1 MQGVSGENSMSNF
14 NLFNFNSKEVI
25 KDYQRDDLEAYKQLR
40 TNIEFSSIDKDIQVL
55 VVTSSDSAEAKSTTA
70 YNLAKVMAAQKNR
83 VLLID
88 CDLRIPDIH
97 KNLKLSNRNGLTNAL
112 INNDLDATTLSKY
125 VQTHKVPNG
134 INDLFILTAGSTIPN
149 PLEVLSS
156 KRFKELISVLRLH
169 FNFIVIDAPPVLP
182 VADSIPISLN
192 ADGVLFCVASN
203 QTHRERALA
212 AITQLRRSKVNV
224 IGTVLTMIESSSS
237 SYYNYNYNYSNSTT
251 TRKTL
256 GHALK
261 RKNHKLRKVQL
272 EAKKYE

>member
-1 MQGVSGENSMSNF
+1 MSNL
-14 NLFNFNSKEVI
+14 NLFNLNAKEVT

-40 TNIEFSSIDKDIQVL
+40 TNIEFTSIDKDIQIL

-88 CDLRIPDIH
+88 CDLRIPDVH

-112 INNDLDATTLSKY
+112 INNDLDINAMGRY
-125 VQTHKVPNG
+125 IQTHKVPQG
-134 INDLFILTAGSTIPN
+134 INDLFVMTAGSSIPN

-156 KRFKELISVLRLH
+156 KRFKDFIHFLRQH

-182 VADSIPISLN
+182 VADAIPISLS

-203 QTHRERALA
+203 QTQKERALA
-212 AITQLRRSKVNV
+212 AVTQLRRAKVNI
-224 IGTVLTMIESSSS
+224 IGTVLTMIESNSS
-237 SYYNYNYNYSNSTT
+237 SYYNYNYNYSANAT

-256 GHALK
+256 GHAMK
-261 RKNHKLRKVQL
+261 RKNHKLRKVHL
-272 EAKKYE
+272 EAKNYD

>member
-1 MQGVSGENSMSNF
+1 MQSVSGEDSMTNF
-14 NLFNFNSKEVI
+14 NLFNLNAKEAI
-25 KDYQRDDLEAYKQLR
+25 KDYQRDDMEAYKQLR
-40 TNIEFSSIDKDIQVL
+40 TNIEFSSIDKEIQVL

-88 CDLRIPDIH
+88 CDLRIPDVH

-112 INNDLDATTLSKY
+112 INNDLDINAMGKY
-125 VQTHKVPNG
+125 IQTHKVPQG
-134 INDLFILTAGSTIPN
+134 INDLFVMTAGSTIPN

-156 KRFKELISVLRLH
+156 KRFKEFIHFLRQH

-182 VADSIPISLN
+182 VADAIPISLS

-203 QTHRERALA
+203 QTQKERALA
-212 AITQLRRSKVNV
+212 AVTQLRRAKVNI

-237 SYYNYNYNYSNSTT
+237 SYYNYNYNYSANAT

-256 GHALK
+256 GHSLK